1 MDRGRNGPWPRQ
13 GVERSIDMGRHICD
27 SGFWDVGKTPR
38 GLTPIVL
45 SGELGPCHNK
55 VRQPRTASPRKSN
68 ATSAEARPGAD
79 SPRPRLPAPSARRP
93 LNLDGLSPSSSSGV
107 PYSATRLFSQA
118 RNSRP
123 RAAIFHFGV
132 LSGL

>member
-1 MDRGRNGPWPRQ
+1 
-13 GVERSIDMGRHICD
+13 MGRHICD

-68 ATSAEARPGAD
+68 ATRRGP
-79 SPRPRLPAPSARRP
+79 PRVPIPLAPAFLRLRRDAPST
-93 LNLDGLSPSSSSGV
+93 LMELSPSSSSGV